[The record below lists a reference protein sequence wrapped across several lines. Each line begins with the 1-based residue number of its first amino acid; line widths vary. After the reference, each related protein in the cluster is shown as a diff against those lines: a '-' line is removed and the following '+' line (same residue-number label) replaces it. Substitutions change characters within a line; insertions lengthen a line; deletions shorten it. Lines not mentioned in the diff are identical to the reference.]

1 MSRYFSTKK
10 ELFFPAVTPCGSRT
24 CDSAGRAPEIGHARK
39 PDHNFA
45 TLKRKAEITEALAFP
60 RSRVVTIDAGQ
71 PLEAV
76 ILAARQ
82 AVWQALRDR
91 AEGRDG

>member
-1 MSRYFSTKK
+1 MGDVADLVSALLDRWHG
-10 ELFFPAVTPCGSRT
+10 PALGSITGINDPRPNPVTGLVAATGTWWPTPVGP
-24 CDSAGRAPEIGHARK
+24 ARA
-39 PDHNFA
+39 
-45 TLKRKAEITEALAFP
+45 
-60 RSRVVTIDAGQ
+60 RVVTIDAGQ